1 MNDTNSIPELA
12 HRLIDIALQED
23 IGDGDITGEATIPAD
38 QQVSGRMIA
47 KQDGVISGLAVA
59 ATVFSKVDGR
69 IQFKPHVSNG
79 DRVSKGDV
87 IAEFSGPGRS
97 LLKAERLALNFLQRM
112 SGIATLTSRFMQVM
126 AGTRAKILDTRKTAP
141 GMRYFDKR
149 AVVHGGGTNH
159 RIGLYDMVLIKE
171 NHIAAAGGITQAVE
185 RVRQYDTQQ
194 RPIEVEITNLEEF
207 AEALALKPDR
217 IMLDNM
223 SLADMAT
230 AAEQNSGRVALEASG
245 NVTLSTV
252 ADIAQTGVDFIS
264 SGSLTHSVTALD
276 ISMLV
281 TSTK

>member
-12 HRLIDIALQED
+12 HQLIDIALQED
-23 IGDGDITGEATIPAD
+23 IGSGDITGEATIPAD
-38 QQVSGRMIA
+38 QQVSGQMIA
-47 KQDGVISGLAVA
+47 KQAGVISGLAVA

-69 IQFKPHVSNG
+69 IQFNPHVSNG
-79 DRVSKGDV
+79 DHVSKGDV

-112 SGIATLTSRFMQVM
+112 SGIATLTSRFMQAM

-141 GMRYFDKR
+141 GMRYFDKL

-185 RVRQYDTQQ
+185 RVRQYDTQN
-194 RPIEVEITNLEEF
+194 RPIEVEITNLDEF

-223 SLADMAT
+223 SLADMKFAV
-230 AAEQNSGRVALEASG
+230 EQNNGRVALEASG